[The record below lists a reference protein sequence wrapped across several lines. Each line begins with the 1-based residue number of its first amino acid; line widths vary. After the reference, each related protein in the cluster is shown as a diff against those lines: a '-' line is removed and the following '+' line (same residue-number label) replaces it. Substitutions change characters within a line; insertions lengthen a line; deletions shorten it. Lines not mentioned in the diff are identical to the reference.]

1 MGVDRRTFSAGLVL
15 ALTAACNIHNAGKA
29 QSGDAWWRTYRDR
42 FLDPSGRIIDT
53 GNGNISH
60 SEGQGY
66 GMVLAVA
73 HGDQEAF
80 DRMARWTRATL
91 ARTDMAL
98 HAWRYDPGKPDPM
111 PDRNNAT
118 DGDILIAWAL
128 DRAGR
133 QWSRADHARRAAEV
147 RAAIHSG
154 CVVRRFGRQ
163 VLLPGMQGFTQ
174 GETVVF
180 NPSYFIWPALD
191 SFRQRDGAQMWG
203 ALISDSED
211 LLRLTRFGEHSLP
224 TDWAV
229 LVGRDEVM
237 PAPERPAQFGYD
249 AIRIALYGKM
259 GGRTKLIEP
268 IAAYWKDCSTHGRMI
283 PAWINVAS
291 AETAN
296 YAVSDGGAAIAALV
310 TGAAAPAQ
318 LSRDY
323 YAASLQMLARMS
335 MAGSTER

>member
-15 ALTAACNIHNAGKA
+15 ALTAACNIHNPGKA
-29 QSGDAWWRTYRDR
+29 QSGDTWWRTYRDR

-53 GNGNISH
+53 GNGSISH

-66 GMVLAVA
+66 GMLLATA

-80 DRMARWTRATL
+80 DRMAKWTQATL
-91 ARTDMAL
+91 AGPGAAL
-98 HAWRYDPGKPDPM
+98 HAWRYDPGKPDPI
-111 PDRNNAT
+111 PDKNNAT

-133 QWSRADHARRAAEV
+133 QWNRADYSRRAAEI
-147 RAAIHSG
+147 RSAIYSG

-163 VLLPGMQGFTQ
+163 VLLPGVHGFTQ

-180 NPSYFIWPALD
+180 NPSYFVWSALD
-191 SFRQRDGAQMWG
+191 SFRQRDGEQVWG
-203 ALISDSED
+203 RLISDSED
-211 LLRLTRFGEHSLP
+211 LLRLTRFGEHNLP

-237 PAPERPAQFGYD
+237 PAPDRPAQFGYD
-249 AIRIALYGKM
+249 AIRIALYGRM
-259 GGRTKLIEP
+259 GARTKLIEP
-268 IAAYWKDCSTHGRMI
+268 IAAYWRDCFARSRMI
-283 PAWINVAS
+283 PAWINVVS
-291 AETAN
+291 AEAAN

-310 TGAAAPAQ
+310 LGSSPPAQ

-323 YAASLQMLARMS
+323 YAASLQMLVRM
-335 MAGSTER
+335 AIPAK